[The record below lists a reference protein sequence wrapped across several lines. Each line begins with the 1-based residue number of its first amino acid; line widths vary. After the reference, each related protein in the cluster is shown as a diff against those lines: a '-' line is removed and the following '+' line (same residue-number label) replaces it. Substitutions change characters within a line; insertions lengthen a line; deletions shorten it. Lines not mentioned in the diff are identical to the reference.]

1 MAFTTQNPIEE
12 VYGKYTFNYVNV
24 TYVNQTN
31 EGRLKT
37 VTPFSFE
44 NCTEELF
51 GFDDITEFYTTGIQN
66 YQCLSQ
72 GQNITEMPLIG
83 DYYSKTFTYFQLI
96 FERCQNSSK

>member
-44 NCTEELF
+44 NCT
-51 GFDDITEFYTTGIQN
+51 
-66 YQCLSQ
+66 
-72 GQNITEMPLIG
+72 
-83 DYYSKTFTYFQLI
+83 
-96 FERCQNSSK
+96 